1 MIRCGCGTASGRL
14 GPNPDLILNYVQS
27 SQCPFSLWPSLNAL
41 LAWDDTRD
49 TSSNGEVGPFQSVSE
64 TSWKR
69 LLWYVLA
76 GSRGGPNRGR
86 IINLLRK
93 EPHNVNKLA
102 EALDVHY
109 RVAEHHIRA
118 LERNRLV
125 SSAGEKYGKLYFLS
139 PEMESHLDIFD
150 EIWRQI
156 RPQEGGV
163 KK

>member
-1 MIRCGCGTASGRL
+1 MG
-14 GPNPDLILNYVQS
+14 DFQS
-27 SQCPFSLWPSLNAL
+27 S
-41 LAWDDTRD
+41 
-49 TSSNGEVGPFQSVSE
+49 SE

-93 EPHNVNKLA
+93 EPYNVNRLA
-102 EALDVHY
+102 DALNVHY

-139 PEMESHLDIFD
+139 PEMEAHLHVFD

-156 RPQEGGV
+156 QPEEGDV

>member
-1 MIRCGCGTASGRL
+1 MEI
-14 GPNPDLILNYVQS
+14 
-27 SQCPFSLWPSLNAL
+27 
-41 LAWDDTRD
+41 DDT
-49 TSSNGEVGPFQSVSE
+49 SGVKILGMPHSASE

-93 EPHNVNKLA
+93 EPYNINRLA
-102 EALDVHY
+102 EVLNVHY

-118 LERNRLV
+118 LEKNHLV
-125 SSAGEKYGKLYFLS
+125 SSAGERYGKLYFLS
-139 PEMESHLDIFD
+139 SEMEAHLHMFD

-156 RPQEGGV
+156 QLRIEAAEV

>member
-1 MIRCGCGTASGRL
+1 MVLSPTAS
-14 GPNPDLILNYVQS
+14 D
-27 SQCPFSLWPSLNAL
+27 
-41 LAWDDTRD
+41 
-49 TSSNGEVGPFQSVSE
+49 

-93 EPHNVNKLA
+93 EPHNVNRLA
-102 EALDVHY
+102 EALNVHY

-118 LERNRLV
+118 LEKNHLV
-125 SSAGEKYGKLYFLS
+125 TSAGERYGKLYFLS
-139 PEMESHLDIFD
+139 PELEARLHIFD

-156 RPQEGGV
+156 QSRTELAEV

>member
-1 MIRCGCGTASGRL
+1 MPRAPVPYG
-14 GPNPDLILNYVQS
+14 
-27 SQCPFSLWPSLNAL
+27 PSLNAIQ
-41 LAWDDTRD
+41 ADDTTVSRSRD
-49 TSSNGEVGPFQSVSE
+49 VGDFQSSSE

-139 PEMESHLDIFD
+139 PEMESHLHIFD

-156 RPQEGGV
+156 RPEEGGV

>member
-1 MIRCGCGTASGRL
+1 LGLSPSAS
-14 GPNPDLILNYVQS
+14 D
-27 SQCPFSLWPSLNAL
+27 
-41 LAWDDTRD
+41 
-49 TSSNGEVGPFQSVSE
+49 

-93 EPHNVNKLA
+93 EPYNINRLA
-102 EALDVHY
+102 EALNVHY

-125 SSAGEKYGKLYFLS
+125 SSAGERYGKLYFLS
-139 PEMESHLDIFD
+139 PEMEAHLHIFD
-150 EIWRQI
+150 EIWKQI
-156 RPQEGGV
+156 QSRIEAQEV

>member
-1 MIRCGCGTASGRL
+1 ML
-14 GPNPDLILNYVQS
+14 VLV
-27 SQCPFSLWPSLNAL
+27 WPSLNACF
-41 LAWDDTRD
+41 AWSARGDA
-49 TSSNGEVGPFQSVSE
+49 SSSGEVEPFQSASE

-76 GSRGGPNRGR
+76 GSRGGPNRGK

-93 EPHNVNKLA
+93 EPYNVNRLA

-125 SSAGEKYGKLYFLS
+125 SSAGAKYGKLYFLS
-139 PEMESHLDIFD
+139 PEMESHLNIFD

-156 RPQEGGV
+156 QPKEGGV

>member
-1 MIRCGCGTASGRL
+1 VG
-14 GPNPDLILNYVQS
+14 DFQS
-27 SQCPFSLWPSLNAL
+27 S
-41 LAWDDTRD
+41 
-49 TSSNGEVGPFQSVSE
+49 SE

-93 EPHNVNKLA
+93 EPYNVNRLA
-102 EALDVHY
+102 DALNVHY
-109 RVAEHHIRA
+109 RVAEHHIRV

-139 PEMESHLDIFD
+139 PEMEAHLHVFD
-150 EIWRQI
+150 EIWCQI
-156 RPQEGGV
+156 QPKEQGV

>member
-1 MIRCGCGTASGRL
+1 
-14 GPNPDLILNYVQS
+14 
-27 SQCPFSLWPSLNAL
+27 
-41 LAWDDTRD
+41 
-49 TSSNGEVGPFQSVSE
+49 VGVFQSASE

-93 EPHNVNKLA
+93 EPYNVNRIA

-118 LERNRLV
+118 LEKNHLV
-125 SSAGEKYGKLYFLS
+125 SSAGEKYGRLYFLS
-139 PEMESHLDIFD
+139 PEMEAHLSMFD
-150 EIWRQI
+150 EIWSQI
-156 RPQEGGV
+156 QPRADRGM

>member
-1 MIRCGCGTASGRL
+1 VG
-14 GPNPDLILNYVQS
+14 DFQS
-27 SQCPFSLWPSLNAL
+27 S
-41 LAWDDTRD
+41 
-49 TSSNGEVGPFQSVSE
+49 SE

-93 EPHNVNKLA
+93 EPYNVNRLA
-102 EALDVHY
+102 EALKVHY

-139 PEMESHLDIFD
+139 SEMEAHLHVFD
-150 EIWRQI
+150 DIWRQI
-156 RPQEGGV
+156 QPEEGGV